1 MRKTSIRFALLCLMA
16 TGIAT
21 FQGCYGSFALTK
33 KVYKF
38 NGSIGNKWLKS
49 LLFWG
54 MMILPVYELSGTVDI
69 IVLNLLEFWTGSNPV
84 AAAQDHMDKTYADG
98 TRVQADRLSDGR
110 LSVHFT
116 SKSGTDRVVV
126 LAREDNGIS
135 ASDARGNWLAKVVET
150 DRGTM
155 LVKPHA
161 TAVAVA
167 K

>member
-1 MRKTSIRFALLCLMA
+1 MRKTSIRFALLCLLA

-38 NGSIGNKWLKS
+38 NGSLGNKWLNS
-49 LLFWG
+49 IVFFVLG
-54 MMILPVYELSGTVDI
+54 APVYGVTTFVDA
-69 IVLNLLEFWTGSNPV
+69 IVLNLIEFWTGSNPV

-98 TRVQADRLSDGR
+98 THVQADRLSDGR

-116 SKSGTDRVVV
+116 LPSGSERTVV
-126 LAREDNGIS
+126 LTREDNGIS
-135 ASDARGNWLAKVVET
+135 AADARGNWLAKVVET

-161 TAVAVA
+161 TAVAAA